1 MSLFGRTLR
10 ATQKRFFQKHFF
22 GICSVKAKPRF
33 SFWVF
38 GGKKGNGNRTR
49 LLKRVARARNKGY
62 NSLRRNF
69 MAEIPRKWLTLG
81 LRRKSPLDIFRNEIY
96 SQDRYAQ

>member
-1 MSLFGRTLR
+1 MES
-10 ATQKRFFQKHFF
+10 
-22 GICSVKAKPRF
+22 
-33 SFWVF
+33 
-38 GGKKGNGNRTR
+38 GNRTR
-49 LLKRVARARNKGY
+49 LLKRVARARNNGY

-96 SQDRYAQ
+96 SQDRCKQFKPTIDVLE